1 MPIEVVWCHVHL
13 IGISH
18 RSNLHRLPNT
28 VPNRINDC
36 DIYCLILKVRR
47 EAAATKQYLAG
58 ANSVNTMIAHMGQ
71 TFGTWRIDLK
81 PEQSKVFQPSSEPQI
96 AFGLGIEV

>member
-1 MPIEVVWCHVHL
+1 VRTLTNLIRGYFQARRICTVGDL

-18 RSNLHRLPNT
+18 RSNLHRLPNP

-47 EAAATKQYLAG
+47 EAAAAKQ
-58 ANSVNTMIAHMGQ
+58 
-71 TFGTWRIDLK
+71 R
-81 PEQSKVFQPSSEPQI
+81 
-96 AFGLGIEV
+96 LGI